1 MTCPNCGKATYEGAL
16 FCTGCGARLNTITEA
31 PAENADELNPA
42 CPPEADP
49 SAPECAEFV
58 CSDDDK
64 CTNPTEASAEPAC
77 DGPAE
82 AAAEPSSA
90 SEGIADVC
98 EPNAAPRA
106 PIPNRVYSNPAVA
119 PAPPSSTVPPS
130 VAAPI
135 KPKETQQDIRP
146 LSTWSFIWREF
157 IFFIPIVNIIV
168 LFVMA
173 FANGIN
179 VNSRSFARSR
189 LIYMLIFTILFIAA
203 AVFAVIH
210 INSISMYLN
219 QWIRS

>member
-1 MTCPNCGKATYEGAL
+1 MTCPNCGKETYEGAL
-16 FCTGCGARLNTITEA
+16 FCTGCGARLNIITEA
-31 PAENADELNPA
+31 PAENADALNPA
-42 CPPEADP
+42 CPSEAVSP
-49 SAPECAEFV
+49 APECAEFV
-58 CSDDDK
+58 CADDDK
-64 CTNPTEASAEPAC
+64 CPKPTETSAEPAC
-77 DGPAE
+77 DGLAE

-90 SEGIADVC
+90 SEGIA
-98 EPNAAPRA
+98 APGA
-106 PIPNRVYSNPAVA
+106 PIPNKVCSNPTVA
-119 PAPPSSTVPPS
+119 SAPSSSPVPPS
-130 VAAPI
+130 VSAPA

-189 LIYMLIFTILFIAA
+189 LIYMLIFTLLFIAA